1 MTEQGNAKLLV
12 HVKPIWRRK
21 KRIKS
26 FKQAA
31 LIVLE
36 LIRLG
41 ACAKQTRLSLEIMAQ
56 EMGKLLDKDQAKEE
70 RLRKVQSLAKVKKR
84 EYENIALEDW
94 KQKYLKAYRE
104 RFRHFVLLEKMNGCN
119 ESRRMDS
126 QIQSKVSCFGTSK
139 HSDFENRRIGIPA
152 TVTCLK
158 NTEGRNPTSPTTKTR
173 KLKGACLT
181 KPSQNAGKE
190 GTKLHQA
197 NGGQKAQ
204 NEISKVPIK
213 RTEDKLQVLGTQ
225 DSTHDSRFQ
234 KLIRILT
241 PIDTKEILDIC
252 QRGREKSS
260 QLRP

>member
-1 MTEQGNAKLLV
+1 MAEQGNAKPLV

-41 ACAKQTRLSLEIMAQ
+41 ACAKQTRLSLEIMAR
-56 EMGKLLDKDQAKEE
+56 EMGELLDKDQAKEE
-70 RLRKVQSLAKVKKR
+70 RLRKVQSSAKVKKR

-104 RFRHFVLLEKMNGCN
+104 RFRHFALLEKMNGCN
-119 ESRRMDS
+119 ENRRMDS
-126 QIQSKVSCFGTSK
+126 QFQSKVSCFGTSK
-139 HSDFENRRIGIPA
+139 HSDFENGRIAIPPIFA
-152 TVTCLK
+152 RG
-158 NTEGRNPTSPTTKTR
+158 TEERNPTSPTSKTR

-197 NGGQKAQ
+197 NGGQKAP

-213 RTEDKLQVLGTQ
+213 RTEDKLQVLATQ
-225 DSTHDSRFQ
+225 DSTSDSRFQ